1 MGRKLTVSEETEVLA
16 GVVRAAH
23 EALKDLKAAIREARA
38 LEPGLVEQY
47 EATHHREIKQLSN
60 FFTEESNHAATT
72 LNNTVEEARVSI
84 RDQLM
89 AGEAVFDRHTSTVT
103 IRFGSG
109 AFDDQV
115 PPPYPE
121 VTTKETDQ

>member
-1 MGRKLTVSEETEVLA
+1 MGRRLTASEETQVLA
-16 GVVRAAH
+16 GVIRAGH
-23 EALKDLKAAIREARA
+23 ELLKDLKAAIRDARA
-38 LEPGLVEQY
+38 LELGLVGQF
-47 EATHHREIKQLSN
+47 EAIHHREIKQLSN
-60 FFTEESNHAATT
+60 YFNEESNRASAD
-72 LNNTVEEARVSI
+72 LNDTVERARVMI

-89 AGEAVFDRHTSTVT
+89 AGEAVFDRNTASVT
-103 IRFGSG
+103 IRFGTG